1 MILNFKLLLCLLLTN
16 RVDDGKSTVLQKIC
30 TSNKRV
36 VKGVRKYNYTLV
48 LNITLV
54 LHFLL
59 TISGVYEKPVDTTVK
74 NQQHHNSKVRK
85 KTNVTRKHPSLKNVQ
100 KHDHTL
106 TMLTLLPF
114 IQRVQV

>member
-59 TISGVYEKPVDTTVK
+59 TISGVYEKPVVTTVK
-74 NQQHHNSKVRK
+74 YQQHHNSKVRK
-85 KTNVTRKHPSLKNVQ
+85 NNFTRKHPSLKNVQ